1 MEITITHISQKN
13 KIMNTTNLSKETE
26 TKLNDFFNNTIDPKS
41 MAKAIRQVNYI
52 LALGVL
58 REHETLKNEVNNLEN
73 SFYWLNELA
82 EILNP
87 YLDAE

>member
-1 MEITITHISQKN
+1 MS
-13 KIMNTTNLSKETE
+13 TTNLSQETE
-26 TKLNDFFNNTIDPKS
+26 TRLTNFFNSTIDPKE

-58 REHETLKNEVNNLEN
+58 REHETLKNEVNNLEK

-82 EILNP
+82 EVLNP
-87 YLDAE
+87 YFDVE

>member
-1 MEITITHISQKN
+1 MS
-13 KIMNTTNLSKETE
+13 TTNLSQETE
-26 TKLNDFFNNTIDPKS
+26 TRLTNFFNNTIDPKE

-58 REHETLKNEVNNLEN
+58 REHETLKNEANNLEN

-82 EILNP
+82 EVLNP
-87 YLDAE
+87 YLDEE

>member
-1 MEITITHISQKN
+1 MSTN
-13 KIMNTTNLSKETE
+13 NLSKETE
-26 TKLNDFFNNTIDPKS
+26 TKLNVFFNNTIDPKS